1 MWCLLASTPP
11 PERIEGQ
18 QAEGE
23 SPGVKMRKGGWD
35 LQPGC

>member
-1 MWCLLASTPP
+1 MGCLLANTPP
-11 PERIEGQ
+11 PERIEAQ

-23 SPGVKMRKGGWD
+23 SPGVKMRKGGRD